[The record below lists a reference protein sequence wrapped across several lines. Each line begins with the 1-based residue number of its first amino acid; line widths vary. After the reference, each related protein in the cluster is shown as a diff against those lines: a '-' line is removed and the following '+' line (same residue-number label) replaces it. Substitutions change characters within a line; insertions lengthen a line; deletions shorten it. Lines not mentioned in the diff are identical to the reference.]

1 MPHEDGNVFNLINHE
16 YYQLTAAE
24 KRIADHILLHQM
36 EVQFR
41 SISEL
46 AEMVGVAEATIS
58 RFCRRLGYKGYNTFK
73 LAVANSNAGSRNVS
87 TPLSGEVLPEDSV
100 EDMCQKVYSADTEA
114 MTQTLALIQ
123 PADIVRAADILLN
136 ARRVCCM
143 GQGASMILAQETA
156 HLFSTVLPDFYPIQ
170 DSHMQIVRAS
180 MMDERDAII
189 YFSYSGATKDL
200 LDTAKVTRGRGTKL
214 ILITRFPQSPGA
226 AYADAVLVCGSME
239 NPLQLGSVAARI
251 AQLYLVDILF
261 NEVCRRDVGGCR
273 QRRKQVADALAD
285 KHI

>member
-1 MPHEDGNVFNLINHE
+1 MPHENVFTLINRE

-24 KRIADHILLHQM
+24 KRIADHILLHQT

-46 AEMVGVAEATIS
+46 AEMVGVAEATVS

-73 LAVANSNAGSRNVS
+73 LAVANSNAGNRSVS
-87 TPLSGEVLPEDSV
+87 NPLAGEVLPEDSV
-100 EDMCQKVYSADTEA
+100 EDMCQKVCSADIEA
-114 MTQTLALIQ
+114 ISQTQALIR
-123 PADIVRAADILLN
+123 PDDIVRAADILLN

-143 GQGASMILAQETA
+143 GQGGSMILAQETA

-180 MMDERDAII
+180 MMDEKDAII

-200 LDTAKVTRGRGTKL
+200 LDMVKVTREQGTKL
-214 ILITRFPQSPGA
+214 ILVTRFPQSPGA
-226 AYADAVLVCGSME
+226 AYADVVLECGSME

-251 AQLYLVDILF
+251 AQLYLVDVLF
-261 NEVCRRDVGGCR
+261 SEVCRRDISGCR
-273 QRRKQVADALAD
+273 ERRKQVADALAD

>member
-1 MPHEDGNVFNLINHE
+1 MPHGNVFTLINHE

-24 KRIADHILLHQM
+24 KRIADHILLHQT

-46 AEMVGVAEATIS
+46 AEMVGVAEATVS

-73 LAVANSNAGSRNVS
+73 LAVANSGASSRSVNN
-87 TPLSGEVLPEDSV
+87 PLSGEVLPEDSV
-100 EDMCQKVYSADTEA
+100 EDMCQKVCSADMEA
-114 MTQTLALIQ
+114 ISHTLSLIR
-123 PADIVRAADILLN
+123 PADIAKAADILLS

-180 MMDERDAII
+180 MMDEKDAII

-200 LDTAKVTRGRGTKL
+200 LDVAKVTREQGVRL
-214 ILITRFPQSPGA
+214 ILVTRFPQSPGA
-226 AYADAVLVCGSME
+226 GYADVVLECGAAE

-251 AQLYLVDILF
+251 AQLYLVDVLF
-261 NEVCRRDVGGCR
+261 SEVCRRDLSGCR
-273 QRRKQVADALAD
+273 ERRKQVADALAD